1 MFGIQLRPSF
11 CEEWNIGLQ
20 VMQSGLECYAVHIK
34 DFEHHNRVSLDKSL
48 TVNYLGR
55 KMARE
60 DKLKNTE
67 RTL

>member
-1 MFGIQLRPSF
+1 
-11 CEEWNIGLQ
+11 
-20 VMQSGLECYAVHIK
+20 MQSGLECYAVHIK
-34 DFEHHNRVSLDKSL
+34 DFEHQNRVSLDKSL

-60 DKLKNTE
+60 NKLKNTE

>member
-1 MFGIQLRPSF
+1 VFGVQFSLSF
-11 CEEWNIGLQ
+11 CEEWDVGLQ
-20 VMQSGLECYAVHIK
+20 IMSSGLECSTVPVK
-34 DFEHHNRVSLDKSL
+34 DFEHQNGVSLDKSL

-55 KMARE
+55 KMTRE

>member
-1 MFGIQLRPSF
+1 
-11 CEEWNIGLQ
+11 
-20 VMQSGLECYAVHIK
+20 MQSGLECYAVHVK
-34 DFEHHNRVSLDKSL
+34 DFEHQNGVSLDKSF

-55 KMARE
+55 KMTRE